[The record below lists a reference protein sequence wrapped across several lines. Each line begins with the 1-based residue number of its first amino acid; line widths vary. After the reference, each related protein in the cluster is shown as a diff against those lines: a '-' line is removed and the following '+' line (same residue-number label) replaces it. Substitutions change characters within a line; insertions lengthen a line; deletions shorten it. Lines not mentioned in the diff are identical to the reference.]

1 MQALQI
7 FALGIRHQKRVI
19 LAAAKATHGPR
30 IDASVYHG
38 TGDDL
43 LEEVH
48 VDRARARKR
57 EELAARRKQ
66 PQAVEID
73 VFIRSRGTVDMI
85 VTRSELGRIENH
97 KIEVLARITIAAK
110 CLENV
115 VTNPLGALFSK
126 AVAASI
132 ACSHVERLLRRVD
145 RNNLVGAALEKS
157 KREAARVAEAIERSH
172 AAAVLATEC
181 LCNLLCGQA
190 AFTLVDIKAR
200 LVPDTHIDA
209 VKNAVLAD
217 FDFLGRLLA
226 SQQPRAKLKTL
237 AAARSGVGTIE
248 DAFGARSLDQ
258 SINDDFAMRLNA
270 RRLELRDEIVAVL
283 VDDQTG
289 QLIGFTENKANS
301 IRAFAKRRA
310 GRLCFR
316 AAGAGCVA
324 ISAKQKGSA
333 GQVRSAI
340 EAELRELLEK
350 RAGKGMA
357 GARIRV
363 MVVGIPNVGKSSL
376 INKMCRGGNAG
387 KADVQDRPG
396 VTRQNRWFTIGKG
409 FELLDTPGVLWPKF
423 DDPIVG
429 ERLAFTGAVKDDV
442 VDVEGLASRLLEV
455 LRDTYPQAMTARY
468 KLEGIELSE
477 MQGYELLELVGKKRG
492 FLVSG
497 GEINTERA
505 AITVLDEFRSGK
517 LGKITLELP

>member
-1 MQALQI
+1 
-7 FALGIRHQKRVI
+7 
-19 LAAAKATHGPR
+19 
-30 IDASVYHG
+30 
-38 TGDDL
+38 
-43 LEEVH
+43 
-48 VDRARARKR
+48 
-57 EELAARRKQ
+57 
-66 PQAVEID
+66 
-73 VFIRSRGTVDMI
+73 MI

-310 GRLCFR
+310 GRYCIGNFLGKPR
-316 AAGAGCVA
+316 RINLLVLTVRPAARTQRRG
-324 ISAKQKGSA
+324 
-333 GQVRSAI
+333 R
-340 EAELRELLEK
+340 
-350 RAGKGMA
+350 
-357 GARIRV
+357 RI
-363 MVVGIPNVGKSSL
+363 G
-376 INKMCRGGNAG
+376 
-387 KADVQDRPG
+387 RPG
-396 VTRQNRWFTIGKG
+396 EEAPVVRAYGHRLAARGLTFDT
-409 FELLDTPGVLWPKF
+409 LDRRVVNPRMTTK
-423 DDPIVG
+423 
-429 ERLAFTGAVKDDV
+429 ERL
-442 VDVEGLASRLLEV
+442 
-455 LRDTYPQAMTARY
+455 
-468 KLEGIELSE
+468 
-477 MQGYELLELVGKKRG
+477 
-492 FLVSG
+492 FLVLLQNQAVHDYSLQK
-497 GEINTERA
+497 R
-505 AITVLDEFRSGK
+505 
-517 LGKITLELP
+517 